1 MLSQR
6 ALGDTIRRLR
16 TEHEISQETLTFASG
31 VAISGLSRIK
41 RGLTDPKLT
50 TVGRVARALGL
61 SSTELVA
68 MIEVE
73 GAC

>member
-16 TEHEISQETLTFASG
+16 MEREISQETLAFSSG
-31 VAISGLSRIK
+31 VAISGLSRIE
-41 RGLTDPKLT
+41 RGLADPKLA
-50 TVGRVARALGL
+50 TVAKIARALGL

-68 MIEVE
+68 MIEAE
-73 GAC
+73 GTC